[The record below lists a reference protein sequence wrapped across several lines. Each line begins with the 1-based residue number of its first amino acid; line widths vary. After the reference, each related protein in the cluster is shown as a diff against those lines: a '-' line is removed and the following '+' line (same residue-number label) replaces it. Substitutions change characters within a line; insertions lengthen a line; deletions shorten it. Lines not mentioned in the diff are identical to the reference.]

1 MKIDTSMRSDRIDVP
16 RFSEAVGGRW
26 IDRITIGQRM
36 FFLVGGGTAT
46 VIGLTAFCIYASN
59 TMFDAASANLP
70 NTQALAQLRDRLN
83 LIAAGAALGCL
94 SLVLPAFWLVTRS
107 IVARIKAAQT
117 VLARL
122 AKGDL
127 SRTVDIRG
135 SDEVGELLEGI
146 GSMQR
151 SLADIIGQ
159 VRYASEA
166 MHRATTEIAVGNED
180 LSGRTEWQAAS
191 LEETAASMQEFT
203 DMVGE
208 NAERAR
214 QASMLAVN
222 ASDIAERGGEVVGQ
236 VIGTMHDISDSSK
249 KVVAI
254 IGVIEG
260 ITFQTNIL
268 ALNAAVEAARAG
280 EQGRGFAVVAG
291 EVRLLAQR
299 SAAAAKEIKN
309 LIEDSTSKVVSGAT
323 LVERAGQ
330 TMEEIRLAIRR
341 VTDIMNDISTASA
354 QQSSGI
360 EQVTHAVT
368 QMDEVTQQN
377 AALVEQAAA
386 ASGSLKQ
393 QAIDL
398 QNAVSRFQLGAEPL
412 LRQPELGAA

>member
-1 MKIDTSMRSDRIDVP
+1 MKTDTSMQSDRIDVS
-16 RFSEAVGGRW
+16 RFSEVAGGRW
-26 IDRITIGQRM
+26 MDRITIGQRM
-36 FFLVGGGTAT
+36 LLLVGGGTAT
-46 VIGLTAFCIYASN
+46 VIGLTAFCVYGTG
-59 TMFDAASANLP
+59 TMFDAASSDLS

-83 LIAAGAALGCL
+83 QIAVGAALGCL

-107 IVARIKAAQT
+107 IVARLKAAQT
-117 VLARL
+117 VLAQF

-146 GSMQR
+146 KSMQC
-151 SLADIIGQ
+151 SLTSIIGQ
-159 VRYASEA
+159 VRYASES
-166 MHRATTEIAVGNED
+166 MHRATSEIVAGNED
-180 LSGRTEWQAAS
+180 LSGRTERQAAS
-191 LEETAASMQEFT
+191 LEQTAASMQELT
-203 DMVGE
+203 DMVSE
-208 NAERAR
+208 NAENAK
-214 QASMLAVN
+214 QASMLAVS

-236 VIGTMHDISDSSK
+236 VIGTMHDISVSSK

-260 ITFQTNIL
+260 ISFQTNIL

-299 SAAAAKEIKN
+299 SATAAREIKN

-323 LVERAGQ
+323 LVDRAGQ

-341 VTDIMNDISTASA
+341 VTDIMNDISTASV

-360 EQVTHAVT
+360 EQVNNAVT

-398 QNAVSRFQLGAEPL
+398 HNAVSKFQLG
-412 LRQPELGAA
+412 